1 MDSILIEDSVS
12 CCNNDGDR
20 AALPLLGPS
29 PVTVSGRNGAY
40 GGHRLHR
47 YTLNSQYVLPVLLL
61 LLNPA
66 QDTAAVCNMPFKRCL
81 MDPDAEKP
89 VGETSITRC
98 RTPYVEGGW
107 RAYAQKMRPVFS
119 HLAW

>member
-1 MDSILIEDSVS
+1 MDCILIEDSVS

-20 AALPLLGPS
+20 AALPLLAPS

-47 YTLNSQYVLPVLLL
+47 YILNAQCVLPVLLL

-66 QDTAAVCNMPFKRCL
+66 QDTAAVCNTPLNRCL
-81 MDPDAEKP
+81 IDPEAEAP
-89 VGETSITRC
+89 VGETSQTRC
-98 RTPYVEGGW
+98 RTPCVQGGLH
-107 RAYAQKMRPVFS
+107 AHAQNK
-119 HLAW
+119 